1 MLYSHLTDCKSF
13 PLPTAFTWATRI
25 RIEQQKATWQG
36 RWKAFCLEDIT
47 DLNPF
52 NCARGDMSISPFTF
66 WNSFLCAKE
75 KDRAELQNGLSPS
88 EWEKFKAVFPE
99 GIVRVSPK
107 VGHEAVFRPNRNL
120 PADWRDYYAGWQ
132 QATKVRL
139 SEGVEKADWSLNR
152 TFERFIGKFFMTQCS
167 LINFSHYKKV
177 MKGFGL
183 INPLVFDI
191 KYNIE

>member
-1 MLYSHLTDCKSF
+1 MQWDCSARDNPQKLHWSPNLTLWHQVTTGLNTVMLYSHLTDCKSF

-25 RIEQQKATWQG
+25 KIEQQKATWQG

-88 EWEKFKAVFPE
+88 EWEKFKAVFPK

-132 QATKVRL
+132 
-139 SEGVEKADWSLNR
+139 
-152 TFERFIGKFFMTQCS
+152 
-167 LINFSHYKKV
+167 
-177 MKGFGL
+177 
-183 INPLVFDI
+183 
-191 KYNIE
+191 